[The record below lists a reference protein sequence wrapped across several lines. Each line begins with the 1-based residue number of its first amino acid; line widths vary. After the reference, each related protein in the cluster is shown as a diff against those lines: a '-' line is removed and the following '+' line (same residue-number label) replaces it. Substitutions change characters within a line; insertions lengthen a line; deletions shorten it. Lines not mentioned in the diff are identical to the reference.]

1 MFIRQ
6 EQPSD
11 ADAIRELHRRAFAK
25 QARPATQDAPEV
37 PAADGS
43 LEANLVDELRAD
55 GDLVPALCLVAESE
69 GVVVGHVAMSR
80 AFLDDRPAPLVALG
94 PLGVLP
100 EQQGTGVGSAL
111 MHATIAA
118 ADALGERAIILL
130 GHPTYYPR
138 FGFGPAVDHGI
149 TPPQDWGPAYF
160 MVRRL
165 GAWGDGLTGAFRYA
179 PAFERLDD

>member
-11 ADAIRELHRRAFAK
+11 ADAVRELHRLAFAK
-25 QARPATQDAPEV
+25 PASDESPAR
-37 PAADGS
+37 DGS
-43 LEANLVDELRAD
+43 VEANLVDELRAE
-55 GDLVPALCLVAESE
+55 GALVEPLCLVAERE
-69 GVVVGHVAMSR
+69 GVVVGHVAVSR
-80 AFLDDRPAPLVALG
+80 ATLDDAPVALVAIG
-94 PLGVLP
+94 PIGVLP
-100 EQQGTGVGSAL
+100 ELQGAGVGSAL

-118 ADALGERAIILL
+118 ADALGERGIVLL

-160 MVRRL
+160 MLRRL
-165 GAWGDGLTGAFRYA
+165 GAWGEGLTGAFRYA